1 MDLFKPV
8 ILASC
13 LLLKS
18 SIIKKTLTVELKM
31 EIKILLVFVGI
42 VGIAYI
48 LYKIVMKKI
57 GQWDPK

>member
-1 MDLFKPV
+1 MLAL
-8 ILASC
+8 ILLAFC
-13 LLLKS
+13 LLL
-18 SIIKKTLTVELKM
+18 SISNLKQTLTVELQM
-31 EIKILLVFVGI
+31 EVKILLIFVGI